1 MLVAI
6 LIFILVLV
14 MVVARCV
21 NLLSNFLAHPSM
33 DLVKSILLWMA
44 LVVSILLLPCI
55 GQWPLTLAL
64 LLVEEWF
71 D

>member
-1 MLVAI
+1 MLVAL

-55 GQWPLTLAL
+55 ASYTSA
-64 LLVEEWF
+64 F
-71 D
+71 AS